1 MRSLISPCVRVVA
14 SSFCTRNSG
23 MSTARVRTPRRVVVV
38 PRAGARPPSRAFFA
52 RAFARDAAFVAGD
65 ARAIMS
71 SARRRAFDRASDRS
85 RARVRECRGAV
96 ARRALSAKT
105 PSRRRHRR
113 APSSNPR
120 SGSGDSDDSD
130 GWFRARRWM
139 MVDRARDAR
148 EDRARTTTTDATT
161 TRETTTT
168 DGKSARSTT

>member
-1 MRSLISPCVRVVA
+1 MGFRVNPFSVD
-14 SSFCTRNSG
+14 TIHG
-23 MSTARVRTPRRVVVV
+23 
-38 PRAGARPPSRAFFA
+38 
-52 RAFARDAAFVAGD
+52 AFVAAANAHPD
-65 ARAIMS
+65 AIAVIGNDDDAFLAS
-71 SARRRAFDRASDRS
+71 SSRPSSSSARGPVARRRAFDRASDRS

-130 GWFRARRWM
+130 GWFRARRWL

>member
-1 MRSLISPCVRVVA
+1 
-14 SSFCTRNSG
+14 

-105 PSRRRHRR
+105 PNRRAVNRR

-130 GWFRARRWM
+130 GWFRARRWL